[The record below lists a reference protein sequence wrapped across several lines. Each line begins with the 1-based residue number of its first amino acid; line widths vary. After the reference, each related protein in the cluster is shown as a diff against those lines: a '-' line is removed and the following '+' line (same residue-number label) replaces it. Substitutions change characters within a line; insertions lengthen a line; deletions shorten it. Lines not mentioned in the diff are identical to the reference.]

1 MNAHHLL
8 HLFLYLTVVSIG
20 FCKVTNIT
28 DFVPEVNIDKL
39 GKVRGRVTMS
49 HWTKRLIY
57 SFQGIPYAIPP
68 VGKMRFQVSTKLLY
82 LGPFSPQKLYLL
94 TFSFCTHFFPAK
106 KCTHKINETLLKLLG

>member
-68 VGKMRFQVSTKLLY
+68 VGKMRFQVIAPGIFTSKVDHR
-82 LGPFSPQKLYLL
+82 K
-94 TFSFCTHFFPAK
+94 FFM
-106 KCTHKINETLLKLLG
+106 LS